1 MKALLLLTTLL
12 IYSCTKYAEVTKDAV
27 GIRIQ
32 PVHMDISHLNEIDW
46 LVGNPKEVK
55 ISQSFT
61 FLVDMP
67 KIKQE
72 DLDYL
77 TEHKNI
83 DAWILRLI
91 VNRGSESQD
100 LGSMYTLF
108 RPRKMSRGTQGVGA
122 ASSVSMK
129 VYYAAAYA
137 SERFRSF
144 KCPAFSHDKKIDSM
158 EIKGEDEPF
167 ELSIGQTA
175 PYLEKSQLVELTP
188 SSFNGGNS
196 LIGDYYVE
204 IAPYDSKRKVIHA
217 PFKRISRY
225 ISVGSEE
232 KIRIKSCDGV
242 HPEIQ

>member
-1 MKALLLLTTLL
+1 MKALFLSLLLF
-12 IYSCTKYAEVTKDAV
+12 YSCTKHAEVSRDAMGV
-27 GIRIQ
+27 QIT
-32 PVHMDISHLNEIDW
+32 PVEMDISHLNEIEW
-46 LVGNPKEVK
+46 LVGNPKEVEV
-55 ISQSFT
+55 SQSFT

-77 TEHKNI
+77 TEQKGV

-91 VNRGSESQD
+91 VYRGSETQD

-108 RPRKMSRGTQGVGA
+108 RPRKLSRGTQGAGA

-137 SERFRSF
+137 SERFRMF
-144 KCPAFSHDKKIDSM
+144 KCPAFGHDLKIKKM
-158 EIKGEDEPF
+158 EVKGENEAF
-167 ELSIGQTA
+167 ELSIGQTS

-196 LIGDYYVE
+196 LVGDYYVE
-204 IAPYDSKRKVIHA
+204 IAPYNSKKKIIYSG
-217 PFKRISRY
+217 FKRLKKYVSVSR
-225 ISVGSEE
+225 EE

>member
-1 MKALLLLTTLL
+1 MKALFLSLLLL
-12 IYSCTKYAEVTKDAV
+12 YSCTKYAEVSRDAMGV
-27 GIRIQ
+27 QIT
-32 PVHMDISHLNEIDW
+32 PVEMDITHLNEIEW
-46 LVGNPKEVK
+46 LVGNPKEVEV
-55 ISQSFT
+55 SQSFT
-61 FLVDMP
+61 FLVEMP

-77 TEHKNI
+77 TDQKGV

-91 VNRGSESQD
+91 VNRGSETQD

-108 RPRKMSRGTQGVGA
+108 RPRKLSRGNQGAGA
-122 ASSVSMK
+122 ATNVSMK

-137 SERFRSF
+137 SERFRTF
-144 KCPAFSHDKKIDSM
+144 KCPAFGHDLKIDKM
-158 EIKGEDEPF
+158 EIKGENEPF
-167 ELSIGQTA
+167 ELSIGQTS

-196 LIGDYYVE
+196 LVGDYYVE
-204 IAPYDSKRKVIHA
+204 IAPYNSKKKIIFSG
-217 PFKRISRY
+217 FKRLKKYVSVSR
-225 ISVGSEE
+225 EE